1 MMATIGTSPVPLAVW
16 TVTTKEYQ
24 VKLSCTYIV
33 HTCVSCLVCSFWFRI
48 RQCRNLNVDTHGLIH
63 HHSNSNVLPPLQTCR
78 HFHALGVRSR
88 VFPDSCHGVWL
99 WVWTGSAFPSRPQFS
114 PVPLWS
120 ASLTWLLEHRAGH
133 LSHMGWG
140 TRIYWSTAIKSSLC
154 LVWLEWFQLISGF
167 HSSTLKWSHEACFG
181 GHRPMVEW
189 FQEVWLEWF
198 PYRLKTWRL
207 RKQKH
212 SWFMNHLDLYNEMHN
227 PEKNV
232 FPTKSSTT

>member
-1 MMATIGTSPVPLAVW
+1 MAWFTITPIQMFFPPFKHAGISMRLAW
-16 TVTTKEYQ
+16 D
-24 VKLSCTYIV
+24 
-33 HTCVSCLVCSFWFRI
+33 HACS
-48 RQCRNLNVDTHGLIH
+48 
-63 HHSNSNVLPPLQTCR
+63 QTPATG
-78 HFHALGVRSR
+78 F
-88 VFPDSCHGVWL
+88 DSG
-99 WVWTGSAFPSRPQFS
+99 TGSAFPSRPQLS
-114 PVPLWS
+114 SVPLWS

-189 FQEVWLEWF
+189 FQEVWLELF
-198 PYRLKTWRL
+198 PTWRL

-212 SWFMNHLDLYNEMHN
+212 SWFMNHLDLYNDMYI
-227 PEKNV
+227 PEKNL
-232 FPTKSSTT
+232 FPTKSPTT